1 MLLTTTLLDRWITFA
16 PCLYI
21 FVQYYFQHESTSTIN
36 AIHSLSSVYMM
47 VYPFAIQFTFKY
59 FEDRLDGS
67 LPPGNGLRR
76 GILIGACL
84 NAVAGG
90 VRWLGAIPSM
100 YGFSIL
106 FLGQTIAAI
115 GKWLGQCL
123 SYIPVFNVSS
133 FISTGIH
140 VVHTASTCSGMVS
153 RKRNQCSYFH
163 CCISQQLGHCSWLRP
178 DTTDCQA
185 SNPSYRYTAFAA
197 DTGM

>member
-1 MLLTTTLLDRWITFA
+1 MANLQEYDALLPKPTSAHKGWWRWLVLFSFSLFSFSSALMLVFFLSTTFRVHVAYHHSLLDRWITFA

-21 FVQYYFQHESTSTIN
+21 FVQYYFQQESTSTAN

-47 VYPFAIQFTFKY
+47 VYPFAVQFTFKY

-100 YGFSIL
+100 YGFGIL

-115 GKWLGQCL
+115 GKLLAQ
-123 SYIPVFNVSS
+123 
-133 FISTGIH
+133 
-140 VVHTASTCSGMVS
+140 
-153 RKRNQCSYFH
+153 
-163 CCISQQLGHCSWLRP
+163 
-178 DTTDCQA
+178 
-185 SNPSYRYTAFAA
+185 
-197 DTGM
+197 